1 MTTYRLPDWLGGHK
15 CRSVNEGDKEV
26 LVEIDQYESHRII
39 VPRDLLTEVK
49 PPLPPEPEDGY
60 VGRAGRFVWERDDRA
75 EQQGEAGP
83 GKHWWR
89 PGDDRTYT
97 WEAVHEINT
106 NAGADLVRLVADPA
120 DDAPELP
127 WAIVDG
133 EMRLLVE
140 AAGKDIRV
148 AINNRLGQNLGFRL
162 SHWHGSKLAA
172 AVLAAQ
178 RRAQENERANRTGAA
193 REVEQP

>member
-1 MTTYRLPDWLGGHK
+1 MTTYKLPEWLGG
-15 CRSVNEGDKEV
+15 GT
-26 LVEIDQYESHRII
+26 YEAVGIHHDDHGESMIRLDIPG
-39 VPRDLLTEVK
+39 VGTRRLPSDLLTEVK

-127 WAIVDG
+127 WTLDSC
-133 EMRLLVE
+133 R
-140 AAGKDIRV
+140 
-148 AINNRLGQNLGFRL
+148 
-162 SHWHGSKLAA
+162 
-172 AVLAAQ
+172 
-178 RRAQENERANRTGAA
+178 RRASVGTPKHGTVVVDVPGVDYTPGECEQIARALLSAA
-193 REVEQP
+193 RAVREVEQP